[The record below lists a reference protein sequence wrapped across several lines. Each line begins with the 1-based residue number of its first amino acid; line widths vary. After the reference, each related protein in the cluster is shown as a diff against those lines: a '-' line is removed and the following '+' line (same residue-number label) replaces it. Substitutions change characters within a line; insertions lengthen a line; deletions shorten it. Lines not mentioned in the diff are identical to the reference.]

1 MSAPLAVLLPVHNT
15 GEYLQQAVESVL
27 NQTFT
32 DFTLLL
38 MDDGS
43 TDAETL
49 RIMAGYEQ
57 TPRVRILRNRTNKG
71 LAATLNIGLDA
82 ALADP
87 SCEFVARMDADDICH
102 PERFARQVAHLQKQ
116 PHIGLLGTQCLRFGE
131 GHETD
136 FEHWPTT
143 PKACAARL
151 LFHVS
156 FSHPAT
162 MFRASVLRD
171 TSIRFDESLPYT
183 EDYDLWLRLQLDHDI
198 PGTNLGEPLLRYRMN
213 PMGMSRQTAER
224 GRKLADNVR
233 ARVLKRLG
241 LQPTP
246 QELHLHNAIAR
257 GDLEKTRDF
266 VSQATH
272 WLRRLHQTNETTR
285 IFDPAALAG
294 ELDLRLMNVC
304 EHAAVLGP
312 AVWRQWRRTAFSP
325 KRGHWRLL
333 AKCLLRWDN
342 DRASERGLRKR
353 IKDTLRSLNAG
364 GRP

>member
-1 MSAPLAVLLPVHNT
+1 
-15 GEYLQQAVESVL
+15 
-27 NQTFT
+27 
-32 DFTLLL
+32 
-38 MDDGS
+38 
-43 TDAETL
+43 
-49 RIMAGYEQ
+49 
-57 TPRVRILRNRTNKG
+57 VRILRNRTNKG

-102 PERFARQVAHLQKQ
+102 PERFARQVAHLQEQ

-143 PKACAARL
+143 PEACAARL

-213 PMGMSRQTAER
+213 PTGMSNQTAER

-257 GDLEKTRDF
+257 GDFEKTRNF
-266 VSQATH
+266 VSQVAH
-272 WLRRLHQTNETTR
+272 WLHRLHQTNATTR
-285 IFDPAALAG
+285 IFDPTALAK

-304 EHAAVLGP
+304 GHATLLGP
-312 AVWRQWRRTAFSP
+312 GVWRQWHKSAFFP

-333 AKCLLRWDN
+333 AKCLLHWDN
-342 DRASERGLRKR
+342 DRTNEHGLRKR
-353 IKDTLRSLNAG
+353 IKDTLRNLNAG